1 MFQYIKGELI
11 GTETNGAVIECG
23 GIGYKFTV
31 SANTLAKLASAGD
44 TVCLYTYLYVRE
56 DALEL
61 IGFYT
66 MEELEAF
73 KMLITVSGVGPK
85 AAIAV
90 LSLFTVSGL
99 ISAVGTG
106 DTKKIS
112 KASGIGAKT
121 AARIVLEL
129 KDKIAAKLGLPA
141 EEAGAE
147 EYASS
152 EEAAGGNRAEAV
164 RALMG
169 LGYSMR
175 EAQEAVR
182 GLDPEASL
190 EKLLT
195 AALRKMGANL

>member
-11 GTETNGAVIECG
+11 GTEPNGAVIECG

-31 SANTLAKLASAGD
+31 SSNTVAKLASAGSE
-44 TVCLYTYLYVRE
+44 VCLYTYLCVRE

-90 LSLFTVSGL
+90 LSLLDVNQL
-99 ISAVGTG
+99 ISAVSSG
-106 DTKKIS
+106 DTKRIS

-129 KDKIAAKLGLPA
+129 KDKISVKLGTP
-141 EEAGAE
+141 
-147 EYASS
+147 S
-152 EEAAGGNRAEAV
+152 EENGAGEYLSEEETIGNRAEAV

-175 EAQEAVR
+175 EAEEAVR
-182 GLDPEASL
+182 GLDASAPL
-190 EKLLT
+190 ESILT
-195 AALRKMGANL
+195 AALRRIGADL

>member
-11 GTETNGAVIECG
+11 GTEPNGAVIECG

-31 SANTLAKLASAGD
+31 SANTVAKLASAGEE
-44 TVCLYTYLYVRE
+44 VCLYTYLCVRE

-99 ISAVGTG
+99 ISAVSTG

-129 KDKIAAKLGLPA
+129 KDKIAVKLGTPA
-141 EEAGAE
+141 DDAGAE
-147 EYASS
+147 EYIS
-152 EEAAGGNRAEAV
+152 EEETVGNRAEAV

-175 EAQEAVR
+175 EAEEAIR
-182 GLDPEASL
+182 GLDPTASL
-190 EKLLT
+190 ESLLT
-195 AALRKMGANL
+195 AALRKMGTNL

>member
-11 GTETNGAVIECG
+11 GTVQNGAVIECG

-31 SANTLAKLASAGD
+31 SANTVAKLASADGE
-44 TVCLYTYLYVRE
+44 VCLYTYLCVRE

-90 LSLFTVSGL
+90 LSLFTVSQL
-99 ISAVGTG
+99 ISAVGAG
-106 DTKKIS
+106 DTKRIS

-129 KDKIAAKLGLPA
+129 KDKIAVKLGAPA
-141 EEAGAE
+141 EEGDTT
-147 EYASS
+147 EYIS
-152 EEAAGGNRAEAV
+152 EEETVGNRAEAV

-175 EAQEAVR
+175 EAEDAVR
-182 GLDPEASL
+182 GLDATAPL
-190 EKLLT
+190 ENLLT
-195 AALRKMGANL
+195 AALRKMGTNL

>member
-11 GTETNGAVIECG
+11 GTEPNGAVIECG

-31 SANTLAKLASAGD
+31 SANTVAKLASAGD
-44 TVCLYTYLYVRE
+44 EVCLYTYLCVRE

-99 ISAVGTG
+99 IS
-106 DTKKIS
+106 
-112 KASGIGAKT
+112 
-121 AARIVLEL
+121 R
-129 KDKIAAKLGLPA
+129 
-141 EEAGAE
+141 
-147 EYASS
+147 S
-152 EEAAGGNRAEAV
+152 EER
-164 RALMG
+164 R
-169 LGYSMR
+169 
-175 EAQEAVR
+175 
-182 GLDPEASL
+182 
-190 EKLLT
+190 
-195 AALRKMGANL
+195 

>member
-11 GTETNGAVIECG
+11 GTEPNGAVIECG

-31 SANTLAKLASAGD
+31 SANTVAKLASAGD
-44 TVCLYTYLYVRE
+44 EVCLYTYLCVRE

-99 ISAVGTG
+99 ISAVSAG
-106 DTKKIS
+106 DTKRIS

-129 KDKIAAKLGLPA
+129 KDKIAVRLGAPA
-141 EEAGAE
+141 DDTGSY
-147 EYASS
+147 EYIP
-152 EEAAGGNRAEAV
+152 EKETVGNRAEAV

-175 EAQEAVR
+175 EAE
-182 GLDPEASL
+182 
-190 EKLLT
+190 
-195 AALRKMGANL
+195 